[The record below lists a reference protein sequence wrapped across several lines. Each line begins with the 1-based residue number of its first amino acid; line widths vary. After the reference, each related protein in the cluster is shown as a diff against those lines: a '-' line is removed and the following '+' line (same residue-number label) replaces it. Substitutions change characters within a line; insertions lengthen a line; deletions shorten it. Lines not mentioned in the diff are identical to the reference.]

1 MATLG
6 TEKKWP
12 MWRGGRCRESEARV
26 NVWTVRRNKNGR
38 CSEAGTRMNVW
49 TVRRNKNGRCREV
62 AVVESLKQE

>member
-6 TEKKWP
+6 TEKN
-12 MWRGGRCRESEARV
+12 GQCGEVAVVESEARV

-49 TVRRNKNGRCREV
+49 TVRRNKNRSCREV
-62 AVVESLKQE
+62 AVVVRL